1 MNASTGLSMLTCSK
15 HRNIYLNSSVDMDL
29 VLAIGCGQQ
38 YGKENKKVLSSHA
51 IENYVHPPIYM
62 EGNFMMQSGVEYMSC
77 GDRFTIGLSD
87 NTTLQ
92 EAWQC
97 GILRSLPVSKSAASH
112 TLKASLMMYLLLLVG
127 YFVYE

>member
-1 MNASTGLSMLTCSK
+1 MASNDIISTNVPSK
-15 HRNIYLNSSVDMDL
+15 VPTTDTEEYPV
-29 VLAIGCGQQ
+29 QQ
-38 YGKENKKVLSSHA
+38 KENKKVLSSHA

-62 EGNFMMQSGVEYMSC
+62 EGNFIMQSGVGYMSC